1 MDWEERF
8 RREVEL
14 RKELAKDFADWKE
27 IEKLP
32 PRLNKAVLDYIN
44 GKVIGIGGGA
54 SRAGLDKIGFIEL
67 LRKLKVPMTG

>member
-1 MDWEERF
+1 MSWKERF
-8 RREVEL
+8 KKEVEQ
-14 RKELAKDFADWKE
+14 RKYLAKKYADWKE

-32 PRLNKAVLDYIN
+32 PRPKKAVLDYIN
-44 GKVIGIGGGA
+44 GEVVGIGGGA